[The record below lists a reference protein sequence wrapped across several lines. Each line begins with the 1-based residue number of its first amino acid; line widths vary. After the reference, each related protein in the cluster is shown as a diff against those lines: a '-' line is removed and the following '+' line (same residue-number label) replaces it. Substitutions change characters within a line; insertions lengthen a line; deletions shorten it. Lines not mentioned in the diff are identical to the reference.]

1 MPYQRP
7 NLKTLIDRADADMA
21 SRLPGT
27 EAQLRRSNV
36 GALARIH
43 AGAVHGLYGFL
54 DYLSRQVLPDTAEV
68 DWLERHASIY
78 NITRKAAVSASGK
91 VRFTGTTGT
100 ALAKGIKMQTA
111 RQQVF
116 VTTAQVALKAGQ
128 ADVPIEA
135 ETAGKAGNIKADTDL
150 TLVTPIAGVQSKA
163 VALAPGIQGGTEQ
176 ETDDSL
182 RRRLLARIQAPPH
195 GGNRADYV
203 AWAQAMA
210 GVGRAWVYP
219 EELGLGTVSVRFVKT
234 DGAIPTAALVKK
246 VQSYIDARRPVTA
259 RVTVVA
265 PLARPLDLTFSA
277 ITPNTPAVRAAITA
291 EIKDLLLRTAEPG
304 KTLLLSHLREAVS
317 QAAGKTDYVMNTP
330 HANVRHATGQI
341 ATLGTITWPGADAQG
356 GGQ

>member
-234 DGAIPTAALVKK
+234 DGAIPTAAWSKK
-246 VQSYIDARRPVTA
+246 SKATSMPGAQSRPASPWSPRWPGRLTSRLARSPPTPRPCAPPSRPRSRICCCARPSRARRSCSVTCA
-259 RVTVVA
+259 RRSHR
-265 PLARPLDLTFSA
+265 PPARP
-277 ITPNTPAVRAAITA
+277 I
-291 EIKDLLLRTAEPG
+291 
-304 KTLLLSHLREAVS
+304 
-317 QAAGKTDYVMNTP
+317 M
-330 HANVRHATGQI
+330 
-341 ATLGTITWPGADAQG
+341 
-356 GGQ
+356 